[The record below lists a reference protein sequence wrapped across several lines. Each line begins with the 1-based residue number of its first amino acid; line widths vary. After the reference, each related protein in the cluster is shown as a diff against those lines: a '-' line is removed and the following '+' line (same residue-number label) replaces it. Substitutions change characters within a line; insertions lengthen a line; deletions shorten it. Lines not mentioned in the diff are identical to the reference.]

1 MHENLENKKAERRE
15 ADRKRQVQS
24 ASGDGQC
31 SQRVVRTPWKRA
43 SRPESASD
51 TYLYRQGVA
60 LPRLG
65 RPVSADLP
73 VDSIESGIIYMSRW
87 CQDNA
92 KHDDTTSVGTDNVAS
107 RADLGENHA
116 TSELLEARDSHDG
129 DGSRDEIGT
138 NKMQAQQKCSLALL
152 NMTMRD
158 QVLRVR
164 VAMAT
169 SSEGRRRNAEYLFAF
184 SLLS

>member
-31 SQRVVRTPWKRA
+31 AQRAVTTPWKRA
-43 SRPESASD
+43 SRTESASD

-73 VDSIESGIIYMSRW
+73 IDSIETGIIYMSRW

-92 KHDDTTSVGTDNVAS
+92 KHDDATSVGTENVAS
-107 RADLGENHA
+107 RAGLGDNHA
-116 TSELLEARDSHDG
+116 TAELLEARDSHDG
-129 DGSRDEIGT
+129 DGSRDEVSA

-158 QVLRVR
+158 QVLGVR
-164 VAMAT
+164 VGVVAST
-169 SSEGRRRNAEYLFAF
+169 EGRR
-184 SLLS
+184 